1 MSIRLGVMVQ
11 IFCTESA
18 KKGTFYTGAQPF
30 NNLPPHLKEVAST
43 VIFKTLL
50 NNITFQ
56 SSCKYFGFFQSLN
69 LRSHIILSFYPSTLY
84 MVFTF
89 FLIVDLFQLF
99 FPLIVNFLVAQGTH
113 LKQLQLTGLNMLSSL
128 LLTLDFQMSA
138 HAIQNL
144 TFHQQC
150 GKSSPARIQL
160 LNRYLQH
167 NLLHAIE

>member
-1 MSIRLGVMVQ
+1 MSIRLGVMAQ

-18 KKGTFYTGAQPF
+18 KKGTFYTGNQAF
-30 NNLPPHLKEVAST
+30 NNLPPHLKEVDST
-43 VIFKTLL
+43 VILIFKTLL
-50 NNITFQ
+50 NDIILQ

-69 LRSHIILSFYPSTLY
+69 LRSNIILSFYPLTLY

-113 LKQLQLTGLNMLSSL
+113 LKQLQRTGLNMLSLL

-144 TFHQQC
+144 TFHLQC
-150 GKSSPARIQL
+150 GKSFACPLSASQSLSI
-160 LNRYLQH
+160 
-167 NLLHAIE
+167 A